1 MELILMG
8 YKTFK
13 SKPKMIGDQP
23 VTNRVKADFLE
34 STLMKVDGLIINR
47 TVISSSYVMRRT
59 EYFIGIDT
67 HNATGSV
74 IISLP
79 FASGSVNG
87 RTYIIKDEG
96 GMADINTIT
105 ISCSINGQTLD
116 SYPQIIIES
125 PYSAI
130 NIYCNGLDKYFIY

>member
-1 MELILMG
+1 MS
-8 YKTFK
+8 YKYSK
-13 SKPKMIGDQP
+13 SKAVILGTD
-23 VTNRVKADFLE
+23 
-34 STLMKVDGLIINR
+34 TLINQVNTGLLTASVVSVQSKILNR

-96 GMADINTIT
+96 GMADTKN
-105 ISCSINGQTLD
+105 
-116 SYPQIIIES
+116 IIIDTQNGDTIDGQDILVVDS
-125 PYSAI
+125 PYASL
-130 NIYCNGLDKYFIY
+130 NVYTNGNNKWFIY

>member
-79 FASGSVNG
+79 FASGSGNG

-96 GMADINTIT
+96 GMADTKN
-105 ISCSINGQTLD
+105 
-116 SYPQIIIES
+116 IIIDTQNGDTIDGQDILVVDS
-125 PYSAI
+125 PYASL
-130 NIYCNGLDKYFIY
+130 NVYTNGNNKWFIY

>member
-1 MELILMG
+1 MG

-96 GMADINTIT
+96 GMADTKN
-105 ISCSINGQTLD
+105 
-116 SYPQIIIES
+116 IIIDTQNGDTIDGQDILVVDS
-125 PYSAI
+125 PYASL
-130 NIYCNGLDKYFIY
+130 NVYTNGNNKWFIY